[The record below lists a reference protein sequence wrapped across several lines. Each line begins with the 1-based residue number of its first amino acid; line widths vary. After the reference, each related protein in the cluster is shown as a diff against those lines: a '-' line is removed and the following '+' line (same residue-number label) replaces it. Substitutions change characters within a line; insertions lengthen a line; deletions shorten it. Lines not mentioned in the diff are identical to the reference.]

1 MMKFKF
7 SFIFILLITMLL
19 SACGGGN
26 ETGGG
31 GGSIDKEGNITLEF
45 WYALGG
51 DSGEAVKELVAR
63 FNESQTGITVI
74 GTYQGDYTTAMA
86 KVYSAITGDTVPNV
100 AQLGGAPLLGTS
112 GAILSME
119 EIMSADESFDPAVI
133 RTAFWDYNT
142 AGGEIWSMPFNN
154 SVPILYYNKDLF
166 SAAGVDPNSPPQN
179 LDELLT
185 IAQALTISSEASGG
199 TTQWGLNTRP
209 DTHWYLSTL
218 ILENGG
224 QIVNED
230 ETEMLYNSPE
240 AVEMLQLWSDWVNT
254 YKVMPINQHEEAL
267 TDFLAGK
274 LGMLIGSTSMARSIK
289 EQATFDVGA
298 IMFPA
303 VGDERQVPLGGGSLV
318 IFKNGDQR
326 LVDASW
332 EFVKFMVSRDS
343 SIFLTSQTGYI
354 PIYAD
359 AMDWD
364 EVAGLVAENP
374 LRQAG
379 FDSLPNT
386 VSIPVFSAL
395 GNSDLALQKAVE
407 QVELGAATPQEAL
420 DAAKTSVDHAIETQF
435 STE

>member
-1 MMKFKF
+1 
-7 SFIFILLITMLL
+7 
-19 SACGGGN
+19 
-26 ETGGG
+26 
-31 GGSIDKEGNITLEF
+31 
-45 WYALGG
+45 
-51 DSGEAVKELVAR
+51 
-63 FNESQTGITVI
+63 
-74 GTYQGDYTTAMA
+74 
-86 KVYSAITGDTVPNV
+86 
-100 AQLGGAPLLGTS
+100 
-112 GAILSME
+112 
-119 EIMSADESFDPAVI
+119 
-133 RTAFWDYNT
+133 
-142 AGGEIWSMPFNN
+142 
-154 SVPILYYNKDLF
+154 
-166 SAAGVDPNSPPQN
+166 
-179 LDELLT
+179 
-185 IAQALTISSEASGG
+185 
-199 TTQWGLNTRP
+199 
-209 DTHWYLSTL
+209 
-218 ILENGG
+218 
-224 QIVNED
+224 
-230 ETEMLYNSPE
+230 
-240 AVEMLQLWSDWVNT
+240 
-254 YKVMPINQHEEAL
+254 
-267 TDFLAGK
+267 
-274 LGMLIGSTSMARSIK
+274 
-289 EQATFDVGA
+289 
-298 IMFPA
+298 MFPA